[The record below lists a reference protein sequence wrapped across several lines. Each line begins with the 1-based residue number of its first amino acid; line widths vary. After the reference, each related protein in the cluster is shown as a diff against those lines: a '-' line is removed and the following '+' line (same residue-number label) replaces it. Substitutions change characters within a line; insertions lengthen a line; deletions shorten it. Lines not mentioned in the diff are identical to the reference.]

1 MYRYKYFILYVRAN
15 WCDYCCQH
23 EKELLDLKEL
33 LKEKTFEGEEI
44 PIVMIDSHSD
54 VNALRELNVGLFK
67 IPSLYFIK
75 EKNFYQYNTFFKS
88 HNILRFINN
97 ILNPV
102 LTLESIEEVEEFFQT
117 DSPLEE
123 KSDFLGETKLDI
135 SEEFEHP
142 YRIRTIGFFTEP
154 DEYSAEFSQ
163 FHDYADKVAYRPD
176 LRFAIVTDPDIIKH
190 FKSLYEGVWFNSHS
204 LNSIVMKRI
213 EKVMFLDLSL
223 LNEMLEVFMVYNS
236 MPFLDELSMNNNS
249 VMKNVVTP
257 IALFFFDASYILP
270 NYHTMLKFIFNLS
283 KRYIGKY
290 VFMFMDGN
298 TKNKSKEQLGL
309 SKESRYFL

>member
-1 MYRYKYFILYVRAN
+1 MYRYKSLIIYVKTN
-15 WCDYCCQH
+15 WCDYCCQQ
-23 EKELLDLKEL
+23 EKELRELKKHLEG
-33 LKEKTFEGEEI
+33 KHFEGEEI
-44 PIVMIDSHSD
+44 PIVLLESNTDLQAVRDLGI
-54 VNALRELNVGLFK
+54 GLFK
-67 IPSLYFIK
+67 IPSLYYVK
-75 EKNFYQYNTFFKS
+75 EKKFYQFNSFFTS
-88 HNILRFINN
+88 QNILRFVNQI
-97 ILNPV
+97 INPV
-102 LTLESIEEVEEFFQT
+102 LTLETIEEVETFFQT

-123 KSDFLGETKLDI
+123 KSDFLGDFKFDI

-154 DEYSAEFSQ
+154 EEYSAEFTK
-163 FHDYADKVAYRPD
+163 FHDYADQVAYRPD
-176 LRFAIVTDPDIIKH
+176 LRFAIVTNAEVIRH
-190 FKSLYEGVWFNSHS
+190 FKALYDGAWFNSHS

-236 MPFLDELSMNNNS
+236 MSFLDELSMNNND

-257 IALFFFDASYILP
+257 IALFFFDTSFILP
-270 NYHTMLKFIFNLS
+270 NYHSMLKFLMNLS

-309 SKESRYFL
+309 DKNAQ